1 MDGQP
6 VRLVG
11 SGWMELFCISDYLL
25 YSHTMSIET
34 ITVADAVAAE
44 LRRRLL
50 AGEYAG
56 GQELRD
62 TDLAAEFG
70 AARPTVRAAVQVL
83 VADGLLERG
92 RGQSARVRSFTAA
105 DAVDLYRL
113 RGPIE
118 AAAVRL
124 VLQEEAPLDGVQ
136 AALDE
141 FTALPDW
148 VSWDQVADA
157 DIAFHRAVLAAAGSP
172 RLLRTFNEA
181 GAELRLLIA
190 QLRPAYRGAVEIA
203 HEHAELLD
211 ALRAKDGQAAA
222 QAWNEH
228 MNTAEH
234 FFLEQIEQGQ
244 REGGG

>member
-1 MDGQP
+1 
-6 VRLVG
+6 
-11 SGWMELFCISDYLL
+11 
-25 YSHTMSIET
+25 MSVET

-50 AGEYAG
+50 AGDYAG

-62 TDLAAEFG
+62 TDLTAEFG
-70 AARPTVRAAVQVL
+70 AARPTIRAAVQML

-113 RGPIE
+113 RGPLE
-118 AAAVRL
+118 VAAVRL
-124 VLQEEAPLDGVQ
+124 VLRERPPLDGVQ

-141 FTALPDW
+141 FTALAGQ
-148 VSWDQVADA
+148 VSWDKVADA
-157 DIAFHRAVLAAAGSP
+157 DIAFHRAVFAASGSA

-190 QLRPAYRGAVEIA
+190 QLRPAYRDAA
-203 HEHAELLD
+203 QLAAEHAGLLA
-211 ALRAKDGQAAA
+211 ALRAGDEQAAV

-228 MNTAEH
+228 MSTAEH
-234 FFLEQIEQGQ
+234 FFLGQIAGAAGRGQ
-244 REGGG
+244 EDTR